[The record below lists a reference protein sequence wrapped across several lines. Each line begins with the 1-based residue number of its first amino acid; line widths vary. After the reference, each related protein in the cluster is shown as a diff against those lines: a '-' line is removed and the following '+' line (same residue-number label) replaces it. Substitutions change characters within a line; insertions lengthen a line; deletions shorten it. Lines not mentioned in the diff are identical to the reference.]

1 MFFGWVEGY
10 LVVVA
15 PFVDEFLAVFELL
28 VDVVVGRVA
37 WELFVGGE
45 VVGKEGFVESGVV
58 DGCGNVGEESVPG
71 RGSQDGTLENLVC

>member
-15 PFVDEFLAVFELL
+15 PLVDELLAVFELL

-37 WELFVGGE
+37 WKCLWAVRSSA
-45 VVGKEGFVESGVV
+45 KRDSLKW
-58 DGCGNVGEESVPG
+58 C
-71 RGSQDGTLENLVC
+71 C